1 MIRNISVKNY
11 KSIEDLNISLG
22 RINVFIG
29 ENGAGKS
36 NVLEAIALAGAAA
49 ADKVDSEFLA
59 SRGIRATDSH
69 LMRCAFDEH
78 EVKRKITIEISTE
91 QSWSIQYSLDND
103 GTPYSQWTSV
113 YDYLHKSG
121 DSDFHKNHEEI
132 KSMKK
137 LFFNILSKSYE
148 KQEKTS
154 INYINKQVEFFL
166 TDFLVE
172 NTGEPQKSKNKKINE
187 NLRNLRS
194 AYLEEKERC
203 SSINENLSKFLIFSP
218 ENSALRDFT
227 KEGQVQPLGIS
238 GEGLFKLLKVEQK
251 ENTFKHDLENFL
263 NFFGWFE
270 SLDIPDS
277 ASHISHIKAKDKYIK
292 NNNHTIDLR
301 SANEG
306 FLFLAFYFALFRSNL
321 TPSFFAID
329 NIDASLNPKLCKHII
344 QKINE
349 LSKNTNKQSILTTH
363 NPAILDG
370 LDLNDDEQRLF
381 VIERNSNGRTVC
393 RRINKPE
400 SPIPGRSVRLST
412 MFMDGTLGGIPKS
425 F

>member
-1 MIRNISVKNY
+1 MIRTISVKNY
-11 KSIEDLNISLG
+11 KSIEDLKISLG

-36 NVLEAIALAGAAA
+36 NVLESIALAGAAA

-59 SRGIRATDSH
+59 SRGIRATDTH
-69 LMRCAFDEH
+69 LMRCAFDEK
-78 EVKRKITIEISTE
+78 EIEKKITIEAAIE
-91 QSWSIQYSLDND
+91 DSWSIQYALEND
-103 GTPYSQWTSV
+103 GEPYSKWTSI
-113 YDYLHKSG
+113 YNYLMKSG
-121 DSDFHKNHEEI
+121 DSDFL
-132 KSMKK
+132 KSHDELRNIKK
-137 LFFNILSKSYE
+137 LFFKVFSE
-148 KQEKTS
+148 KYIKEGQSSNES
-154 INYINKQVEFFL
+154 INDRVEELLNVFLSDNIKLTKKEKKRNEELNTLRNTYIEERKRSAL
-166 TDFLVE
+166 
-172 NTGEPQKSKNKKINE
+172 INE
-187 NLRNLRS
+187 
-194 AYLEEKERC
+194 K
-203 SSINENLSKFLIFSP
+203 LSKFIIYSP
-218 ENSALRDFT
+218 ENSALRDFS

-238 GEGLFKLLKVEQK
+238 GEGLFKLLKIEQK
-251 ENTFKHDLENFL
+251 EKYFKKEFEDFL

-270 SLDIPDS
+270 SLDIPDN
-277 ASHISHIKAKDKYIK
+277 ASNISHIKAKDKFIK
-292 NNNHTIDLR
+292 NSHHTIDLR

-306 FLFLAFYFALFRSNL
+306 FLFLAFYFALFRSSL
-321 TPSFFAID
+321 TPDFFAID

-344 QKINE
+344 KKINE
-349 LSKNTNKQSILTTH
+349 LSKINNKQSILTTH

-393 RRINKPE
+393 RRISKPE